1 MIKTINFSLVNI
13 LLLERETTSLTGGW
27 LFSLRRGDS
36 IRLSSGLDH
45 FVNIELIPYILFLP
59 SFNFSWAEMVFNL
72 NLPHPPN
79 HPGKYENGQIQSYI
93 EK

>member
-59 SFNFSWAEMVFNL
+59 SFNFSWADMVFNHD
-72 NLPHPPN
+72 LPHPSI
-79 HPGKYENGQIQSYI
+79 HPTIQESIKTAKYN
-93 EK
+93 